1 MNERV
6 RRLRQQSL
14 ETRPHLSIER
24 AALLT
29 EFCAQDRTV
38 AVPLRRARALHYLM
52 EHKEI
57 YIGEDE
63 LIVGERG
70 PAPKA
75 TPTFPELCCHTLQD
89 FEILDAREKIAYAV
103 DDHARAVQRERV

>member
-29 EFCAQDRTV
+29 DFSEQDRT
-38 AVPLRRARALHYLM
+38 ASVPLRRARALHYLM

-75 TPTFPELCCHTLQD
+75 TPTFPELCCHTLED
-89 FEILDAREKIAYAV
+89 LDVLHSRPKVAYEVSEAV
-103 DDHARAVQRERV
+103 RQTY